1 MRDLVKLVGLD
12 LAVFH
17 TNSRRFFVWYFDQY
31 RFVASPFLER

>member
-17 TNSRRFFVWYFDQY
+17 TNSKKYFWFGTLID
-31 RFVASPFLER
+31 RSGPEP

>member
-17 TNSRRFFVWYFDQY
+17 TNSKKYFW
-31 RFVASPFLER
+31 FGTIFGLVL